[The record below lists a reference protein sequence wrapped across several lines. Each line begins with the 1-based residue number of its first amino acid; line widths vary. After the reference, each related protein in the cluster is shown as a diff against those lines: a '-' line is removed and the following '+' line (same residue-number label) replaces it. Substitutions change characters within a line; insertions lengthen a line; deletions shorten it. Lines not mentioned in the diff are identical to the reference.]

1 MEETMRTY
9 YMTSHTSNSTD
20 QLDVGQ
26 ITVQT
31 HDKRNCENVSLLTVH
46 AAKPEYPAAY
56 STSKPDDFKGGIFD
70 NMYHLWHRFS
80 EQINLANVHSPQ
92 I

>member
-56 STSKPDDFKGGIFD
+56 STFKPDDFNSYPLSVAYMRQWSGSSLF
-70 NMYHLWHRFS
+70 
-80 EQINLANVHSPQ
+80 
-92 I
+92 

>member
-1 MEETMRTY
+1 MQKEVSECRAMSRLELESMQRQMAARQEDVEDAQRQSTAY
-9 YMTSHTSNSTD
+9 YNTLEVRGKSS
-20 QLDVGQ
+20 
-26 ITVQT
+26 
-31 HDKRNCENVSLLTVH
+31 KPSLLL
-46 AAKPEYPAAY
+46 
-56 STSKPDDFKGGIFD
+56 FKGGLFD